1 MILADHVGLNIMASA
16 CFDPKEAVGVWKRMD
31 EHERS
36 SRIARMATEFLQ
48 THPTHGSRIEKVSPF
63 HGELWTMRT
72 GELTHYSGIR
82 SFLGS
87 LKLRAIEIGTAA
99 SLQEPSISL
108 SIGILEIIRKVP
120 TSHHSHNIAIFS
132 L

>member
-82 SFLGS
+82 SS
-87 LKLRAIEIGTAA
+87 
-99 SLQEPSISL
+99 EPSRSELRLHYKSL
-108 SIGILEIIRKVP
+108 PSVCQLGFLK
-120 TSHHSHNIAIFS
+120 
-132 L
+132 